1 MIRCQY
7 PEEYINKENFAI
19 LSRFLIP
26 KNEVQEQTITG
37 IVSIEEDLVC
47 SVFAFLVFLRIYL
60 WKHHII

>member
-7 PEEYINKENFAI
+7 PDDLIDKENFDL

-37 IVSIEEDLVC
+37 VQFVS
-47 SVFAFLVFLRIYL
+47 AN
-60 WKHHII
+60 